1 MKYDK
6 SSRSSWADET
16 REMQREGSVDGAVSQ
31 DRWLLNRVGGGG
43 DGADTGALD

>member
-43 DGADTGALD
+43 GWS